1 MEPSDDLHD
10 LFPGTGAVM
19 KAWGRFQRRMAMTA
33 AKDEGTDGYDR
44 HMREAHGGSEAA
56 DA

>member
-1 MEPSDDLHD
+1 
-10 LFPGTGAVM
+10 M